1 VAEPHRGRFTALRYF
16 TLDGTD
22 HATHNEQGSMIRRYT
37 IWRNHHADNQ
47 RLRAVVDRANVA

>member
-1 VAEPHRGRFTALRYF
+1 MRYF

-22 HATHNEQGSMIRRYT
+22 HAGHKEQGSMVRRYI
-37 IWRNHHADNQ
+37 IWRKKHAKDE